1 MRASLYLSKLL
12 ASAALTAVA
21 ASSQAQT
28 TATGTFQVRI
38 TIQGTCLIASTTD
51 IDFGAQLSAATTY
64 TQTGTIQVQ
73 CTNGLPFTLGLD
85 GGTVTGDVNARAMQA
100 TAGTTQIP
108 YTLRRDSPTGTNWGN
123 TAPSWYT
130 GTGTGIGSDYTIS
143 LTIYAAATVGGTEPA
158 GQYLDTVTATI
169 TY

>member
-1 MRASLYLSKLL
+1 MRAALYLSKLL
-12 ASAALTAVA
+12 ATAAVA
-21 ASSQAQT
+21 AAAASAQAQT
-28 TATGTFQVRI
+28 TATSTFQVRI

-51 IDFGAQLSAATTY
+51 IDFGSQLSAATTY
-64 TQTGTIQVQ
+64 SQTGTIQVQ

-85 GGTVTGDVNARAMQA
+85 GGTVTGNVNARAMQA

-108 YTLRRDSPTGTNWGN
+108 YTLRRDSPTGANWGDDA
-123 TAPSWYT
+123 TSWYA
-130 GTGTGIGSDYTIS
+130 GTGIGIGTTYTIS
-143 LTIYAAATVGGTEPA
+143 LTVYAAATVGGAEPA